1 MSVMTRASQPL
12 PRNVPARQ
20 GPSSRRSRRPG
31 DLDFRDR
38 ARAFRDLEQ
47 ETHDLI
53 VIGGGITGAGLARA
67 AAARGLRVALLE
79 ARDLASGT
87 SSRSS
92 KMIHGGLRYLAQGDV
107 ALVREAATER
117 QILRR
122 IAPHLTRF
130 MPFLLPTRSTTGMA
144 RFRAAMW
151 AFEKLGKIPPDERH
165 EVWSAAEL
173 AEREPLAAIQGSHGA
188 VVYFEFL
195 TDDARLTLANA
206 RSAAGD
212 GARILTYAPVT
223 SIELEN
229 GRAVGVHCE
238 SVLEGE
244 SLGAFVRGSVI
255 VNAAGPWVDAIRA
268 LESAD
273 ETPRLALTR
282 GIHLVL
288 PRERLPISR
297 TVLMNA
303 IDKRPVFAVPR
314 GEVVY
319 LGTTDTFHD
328 AREYWP
334 AIETAD
340 VDYLLEAASRSFRTD
355 PITPADIVSSWT
367 GLRPLVSQKGKS
379 PSEISRRDEVWTGPG
394 GILSI
399 AGGKL
404 TAYRRMVERVTDTVV
419 ERIENEQ
426 GRGAFAPAGEE
437 RPLVGGDLPALPVDD
452 EARSGHRQPDRLAE
466 LYGSEAAEVAADGG
480 DLRAEVRQAVR
491 REGVLR
497 LEDYWIR
504 RSARAFFDVDAGLSK
519 LEEAADEMAR
529 ELAWSETRRRTEIEA
544 CRRRHESNNVLFERA
559 RKAARH
565 ESAASPR
572 QDEAS

>member
-1 MSVMTRASQPL
+1 MIRSSHSVSQDAR
-12 PRNVPARQ
+12 PRKHSLVP
-20 GPSSRRSRRPG
+20 RPG

-38 ARAFRDLEQ
+38 ARTFRELESR
-47 ETHDLI
+47 THDLV

-79 ARDLASGT
+79 AGDLASGT

-92 KMIHGGLRYLAQGDV
+92 KMIHGGVRYLAQGDI

-130 MPFLLPTRSTTGMA
+130 MPFLLPTRSAAGMA
-144 RFRAAMW
+144 KFRAAMW
-151 AFEKLGKIPPDERH
+151 AFEKLGQIPPDERH
-165 EVWSAAEL
+165 EVWSAKDL
-173 AEREPLAAIQGSHGA
+173 ATREPLAAIEGNGGA

-206 RSAAGD
+206 RSAAAD
-212 GARILTYAPVT
+212 GACILTYAPVT
-223 SIELEN
+223 SIELEQ

-238 SVLEGE
+238 SALEGE
-244 SLGAFVRGSVI
+244 TLGAFVRGSVI

-268 LESAD
+268 LEGAD
-273 ETPRLALTR
+273 EGPRLALTR

-303 IDKRPVFAVPR
+303 IDKRPIFAVPR
-314 GEVVY
+314 GEVTY

-328 AREYWP
+328 TCEYWP
-334 AIETAD
+334 SIEPED
-340 VDYLLEAASRSFRTD
+340 VEYLLEATSRSFRTD
-355 PITPADIVSSWT
+355 PITPADVVSSWT
-367 GLRPLVSQKGKS
+367 GLRPLVSQAGKS

-404 TAYRRMVERVTDTVV
+404 TAYRRMVERVTDSVI
-419 ERIENEQ
+419 ERIQDEQ
-426 GRGAFAPAGEE
+426 GRGNYAKAAEE
-437 RPLVGGDLPALPVDD
+437 RPLIGGDIPAPPIDD
-452 EARSGHRQPDRLAE
+452 EARAGRRQPDRLAE

-480 DLRAEVRQAVR
+480 DVAAEVRHAVR
-491 REGVLR
+491 REGALR

-529 ELAWSETRRRTEIEA
+529 EFDWSETRRRDEIEA
-544 CRRRHESNNVLFERA
+544 CRRRHETNNVLFERA
-559 RKAARH
+559 REAGRASQQAFPH
-565 ESAASPR
+565 ENHAS
-572 QDEAS
+572 